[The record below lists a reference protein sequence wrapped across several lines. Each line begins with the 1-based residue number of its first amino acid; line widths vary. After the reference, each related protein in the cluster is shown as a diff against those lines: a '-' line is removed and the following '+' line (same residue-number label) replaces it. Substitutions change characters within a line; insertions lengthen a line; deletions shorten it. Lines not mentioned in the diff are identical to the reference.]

1 VTLARRL
8 RRTFT
13 RQRLTAVAVVI
24 AVVASGLAI
33 LVAAIE
39 PPARVAADEVD
50 GRTWLGVGGAA
61 AGRSRVVLVNGI
73 SGFVEAQAASGADT
87 APPLPGGL
95 SFAGSDRQRTLLAG
109 PDGAVLLA
117 DGSHDAQVVRTSA
130 ASSVLAAA
138 GVVTVGRVVAVRP
151 VGRAGH
157 LGAPQLVVTDGVPSG
172 AAPVV
177 DGSGRAWVLLESDTA
192 VRVDRDGRVGK
203 RVGVA
208 PLVSSLTVV
217 DGVVYAVSPIA
228 VRAVDRSATLEGAG
242 DGGVVPSVGIA
253 TGGTWAVARGT
264 NVALVHGGSTTKV
277 DVGATVR
284 ALAIWHGDVWA
295 AAGDRLTRIH
305 DGVVTPV
312 PGLDTT
318 TVGGELELF
327 GDGGRLWVVSPH
339 AAVSIDRDQEP
350 TVFTLAAVD
359 VDLCV
364 GDCSTQALLD
374 YLGAAATSTTTPTAS
389 TVSPTRS
396 EITLPPNLPTTTT
409 ISPGTPVAR
418 PTSTTSTVSSEAPSP
433 ASTPAAPTTSDAATP
448 ATADPAPPPAA
459 TSTTLAGPTTS
470 HVEATTTV
478 AAATSTPA
486 APPATRPPGPPVT
499 RPPATNAPSTAAP
512 TAPATSPPTSATLPP
527 TTAPVATA
535 PPSQPPA
542 DDITLVLGWTDGGGP
557 TVGGE
562 VGVTFGWR
570 GDPAAC
576 PGATGAVAAGTLSS
590 AGASSD
596 TYTLAMAA
604 GDTAEQRFAAA
615 AGELTVTLQVCGR
628 SASITRAVIAPAPVV
643 GAIVAPA
650 AVAAGEPFTASAPF
664 VLGAGWSPTGATWA
678 AGTCGGEAAVGG
690 SLGANATVSGPIT
703 FADPGAY
710 CVTVVVSFR
719 HELGNEASSGQSTGV
734 VATPT
739 SSTTTSTSPATSTS
753 STTTSTS
760 VAPTTTPTTTVVSTT
775 APPTTAPTTTVVS
788 TTVAPATTTTA
799 APTPITAVPT
809 TAAPTAGT
817 TP

>member
-1 VTLARRL
+1 MTLARRL
-8 RRTFT
+8 RRTLT

-39 PPARVAADEVD
+39 PPARVAADELD

-177 DGSGRAWVLLESDTA
+177 DGSGRAWVLLEGDTA
-192 VRVDRDGRVGK
+192 VRVDRDGRVGE

-264 NVALVHGGSTTKV
+264 NVALVHGGSTTNV

-295 AAGDRLTRIH
+295 ATGDHLTRIH
-305 DGVVTPV
+305 AGVVTPV
-312 PGLDTT
+312 PGLDTAT
-318 TVGGELELF
+318 IGGELELF

-350 TVFTLAAVD
+350 TRVH
-359 VDLCV
+359 
-364 GDCSTQALLD
+364 
-374 YLGAAATSTTTPTAS
+374 LG
-389 TVSPTRS
+389 RRRRR
-396 EITLPPNLPTTTT
+396 
-409 ISPGTPVAR
+409 PVR
-418 PTSTTSTVSSEAPSP
+418 
-433 ASTPAAPTTSDAATP
+433 
-448 ATADPAPPPAA
+448 
-459 TSTTLAGPTTS
+459 
-470 HVEATTTV
+470 
-478 AAATSTPA
+478 
-486 APPATRPPGPPVT
+486 R
-499 RPPATNAPSTAAP
+499 
-512 TAPATSPPTSATLPP
+512 
-527 TTAPVATA
+527 
-535 PPSQPPA
+535 
-542 DDITLVLGWTDGGGP
+542 
-557 TVGGE
+557 
-562 VGVTFGWR
+562 
-570 GDPAAC
+570 
-576 PGATGAVAAGTLSS
+576 
-590 AGASSD
+590 
-596 TYTLAMAA
+596 
-604 GDTAEQRFAAA
+604 
-615 AGELTVTLQVCGR
+615 
-628 SASITRAVIAPAPVV
+628 
-643 GAIVAPA
+643 
-650 AVAAGEPFTASAPF
+650 
-664 VLGAGWSPTGATWA
+664 
-678 AGTCGGEAAVGG
+678 
-690 SLGANATVSGPIT
+690 
-703 FADPGAY
+703 
-710 CVTVVVSFR
+710 
-719 HELGNEASSGQSTGV
+719 
-734 VATPT
+734 
-739 SSTTTSTSPATSTS
+739 
-753 STTTSTS
+753 
-760 VAPTTTPTTTVVSTT
+760 
-775 APPTTAPTTTVVS
+775 
-788 TTVAPATTTTA
+788 
-799 APTPITAVPT
+799 
-809 TAAPTAGT
+809 
-817 TP
+817 

>member
-1 VTLARRL
+1 M
-8 RRTFT
+8 
-13 RQRLTAVAVVI
+13 
-24 AVVASGLAI
+24 
-33 LVAAIE
+33 
-39 PPARVAADEVD
+39 
-50 GRTWLGVGGAA
+50 
-61 AGRSRVVLVNGI
+61 
-73 SGFVEAQAASGADT
+73 
-87 APPLPGGL
+87 
-95 SFAGSDRQRTLLAG
+95 
-109 PDGAVLLA
+109 LLA

-151 VGRAGH
+151 VGRTGH
-157 LGAPQLVVTDGVPSG
+157 LGAPEIVVTDGVPSG

-177 DGSGRAWVLLESDTA
+177 DSSGRAWVLLEGDTA

-208 PLVSSLTVV
+208 PLVSALTVV

-264 NVALVHGGSTTKV
+264 EVALVHRGSTTNV

-284 ALAIWHGDVWA
+284 ALAIWHGDVWVA
-295 AAGDRLTRIH
+295 TGNHLTRIH

-318 TVGGELELF
+318 TIGGELALF
-327 GDGGRLWVVSPH
+327 GDGGRLWVVSPR

-374 YLGAAATSTTTPTAS
+374 YLGAAATSTTTATAS
-389 TVSPTRS
+389 TASTAAPQRS

-409 ISPGTPVAR
+409 IGPQSPVAR
-418 PTSTTSTVSSEAPSP
+418 RRRRRCRRRRRRRRPRRPT
-433 ASTPAAPTTSDAATP
+433 PTTTDAATP
-448 ATADPAPPPAA
+448 ATPDLRRRRPA
-459 TSTTLAGPTTS
+459 TTTTLAGPTTT

-478 AAATSTPA
+478 AAATTAPA
-486 APPATRPPGPPVT
+486 TPPATRPPAPPVT

-512 TAPATSPPTSATLPP
+512 TSPATNPPTSATLPP

-557 TVGGE
+557 TVAGE

-604 GDTAEQRFAAA
+604 GETAEQRIAVA

-643 GAIVAPA
+643 GPIVAPA
-650 AVAAGEPFTASAPF
+650 AVAAGEAFTAQRALRARRGM
-664 VLGAGWSPTGATWA
+664 VADRRDLGRRD
-678 AGTCGGEAAVGG
+678 V
-690 SLGANATVSGPIT
+690 
-703 FADPGAY
+703 
-710 CVTVVVSFR
+710 R
-719 HELGNEASSGQSTGV
+719 R
-734 VATPT
+734 
-739 SSTTTSTSPATSTS
+739 
-753 STTTSTS
+753 
-760 VAPTTTPTTTVVSTT
+760 
-775 APPTTAPTTTVVS
+775 
-788 TTVAPATTTTA
+788 
-799 APTPITAVPT
+799 
-809 TAAPTAGT
+809 
-817 TP
+817 

>member
-1 VTLARRL
+1 MTVARRL

-24 AVVASGLAI
+24 AVVASGLAV
-33 LVAAIE
+33 LVAAID
-39 PPARVAADEVD
+39 PPARVAADELD

-87 APPLPGGL
+87 TPSLPGRL
-95 SFAGSDRQRTLLAG
+95 SFAGSDRQRTLLSG

-157 LGAPQLVVTDGVPSG
+157 LGAPELVVTDGVPSA

-177 DGSGRAWVLLESDTA
+177 DGNGRAWVLLEGDIA
-192 VRVDRDGRVGK
+192 VRVDRDGQVGK

-208 PLVSSLTVV
+208 PLVSALTVV

-242 DGGVVPSVGIA
+242 DDGVVPSVGIA

-264 NVALVHGGSTTKV
+264 NVALVHRGSTTDV

-284 ALAIWHGDVWA
+284 ALAIWHGDVWVA
-295 AAGDRLTRIH
+295 TGDHLTRIH

-318 TVGGELELF
+318 TIGGELDIF

-374 YLGAAATSTTTPTAS
+374 YLGAAATSTTAATAS
-389 TVSPTRS
+389 TVVPARS

-409 ISPGTPVAR
+409 IGRPSPATR
-418 PTSTTSTVSSEAPSP
+418 PTSTVSSEVPSP
-433 ASTPAAPTTSDAATP
+433 ASTPAAPTSTDAATP
-448 ATADPAPPPAA
+448 ATTDLAAPPTA
-459 TSTTLAGPTTS
+459 TSTTIAGPTTTQ
-470 HVEATTTV
+470 VEATTT
-478 AAATSTPA
+478 TSRLPRPHPPPRRRRGHRRHRSPDRRRPTHR
-486 APPATRPPGPPVT
+486 APLGA
-499 RPPATNAPSTAAP
+499 PATN
-512 TAPATSPPTSATLPP
+512 PPTSAT
-527 TTAPVATA
+527 
-535 PPSQPPA
+535 
-542 DDITLVLGWTDGGGP
+542 
-557 TVGGE
+557 
-562 VGVTFGWR
+562 
-570 GDPAAC
+570 
-576 PGATGAVAAGTLSS
+576 AGT
-590 AGASSD
+590 D
-596 TYTLAMAA
+596 H
-604 GDTAEQRFAAA
+604 
-615 AGELTVTLQVCGR
+615 
-628 SASITRAVIAPAPVV
+628 RARRH
-643 GAIVAPA
+643 GA
-650 AVAAGEPFTASAPF
+650 AVATPGRRRHPGPRVDRWRRTDRRRRRRGRDVRVARRS
-664 VLGAGWSPTGATWA
+664 
-678 AGTCGGEAAVGG
+678 GG
-690 SLGANATVSGPIT
+690 VSGSDRRGGGGH
-703 FADPGAY
+703 A
-710 CVTVVVSFR
+710 VVRRSRQR
-719 HELGNEASSGQSTGV
+719 HLH
-734 VATPT
+734 
-739 SSTTTSTSPATSTS
+739 
-753 STTTSTS
+753 
-760 VAPTTTPTTTVVSTT
+760 
-775 APPTTAPTTTVVS
+775 
-788 TTVAPATTTTA
+788 
-799 APTPITAVPT
+799 
-809 TAAPTAGT
+809 AGHGGG
-817 TP
+817 